1 MNIQYPIF
9 LGILPGGLE
18 RHKYYIETLHTLFI
32 ETCGIYGAC
41 VTQTILMC
49 NNSKL
54 RANYLLKQSEK
65 EKWQKIKSYLLSDN
79 SVFTTSTISGKQ
91 RTSWREHQ
99 PPPSSARSID
109 YLSGVTTLTPSK
121 VTVREKTPLARSAH
135 SGFDGGLGPSAPL
148 VMLL

>member
-1 MNIQYPIF
+1 MYQSKPAQIPF
-9 LGILPGGLE
+9 LGILLGGLE

-65 EKWQKIKSYLLSDN
+65 EKWQKIKSYLLRIIRCSLPPQFRVN
-79 SVFTTSTISGKQ
+79 NVHHGASTS
-91 RTSWREHQ
+91 HLL
-99 PPPSSARSID
+99 PV
-109 YLSGVTTLTPSK
+109 L
-121 VTVREKTPLARSAH
+121 
-135 SGFDGGLGPSAPL
+135 APL
-148 VMLL
+148 ITYRESLP